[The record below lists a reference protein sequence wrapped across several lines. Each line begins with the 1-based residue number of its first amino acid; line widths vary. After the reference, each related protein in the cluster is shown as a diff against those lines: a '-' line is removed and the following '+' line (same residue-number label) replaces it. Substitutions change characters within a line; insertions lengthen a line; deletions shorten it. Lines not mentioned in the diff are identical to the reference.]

1 MLMQATLIKSSELLK
16 NETQRH
22 EMRSSMEKM
31 GSKYNW
37 NIIYIYEILK
47 E

>member
-1 MLMQATLIKSSELLK
+1 MLMQATRIKSSELLK
-16 NETQRH
+16 NKTQSH

-37 NIIYIYEILK
+37 NIICIHEILK